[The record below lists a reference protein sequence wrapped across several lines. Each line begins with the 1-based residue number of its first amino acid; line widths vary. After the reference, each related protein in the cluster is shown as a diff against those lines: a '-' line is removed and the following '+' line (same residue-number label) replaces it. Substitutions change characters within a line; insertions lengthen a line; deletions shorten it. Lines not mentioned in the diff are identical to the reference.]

1 MSYLYIKTE
10 LSSKIFE
17 NDVIKAQFDNIF
29 TKNTNKILEKYEYY
43 LNFIKEKIVLDEICI
58 GKEVILNKVKEL
70 TKNYII
76 TEVISEIF
84 ENGGYGIIFD
94 KVCTMLL
101 INEDDILSFILCE
114 AIYQAFK
121 DSLIYVKEKID
132 SSLEIS
138 YYCDKENN

>member
-1 MSYLYIKTE
+1 MSSLYIKTA

-17 NDVIKAQFDNIF
+17 YDILNNQFENIF
-29 TKNTNKILEKYEYY
+29 KKNEDKILEKYEYY
-43 LNFIKEKIVLDEICI
+43 LNSIKEKINCNERYMS
-58 GKEVILNKVKEL
+58 KEVILNKAKVL

-138 YYCDKENN
+138 YYCDKENK

>member
-1 MSYLYIKTE
+1 MSFLYIKTE

-17 NDVIKAQFDNIF
+17 NDVIKDLFDNIF
-29 TKNTNKILEKYEYY
+29 TKNTDKIIEKYEYY
-43 LNFIKEKIVLDEICI
+43 LNNIKENIINNETYI
-58 GKEVILNKVKEL
+58 GKEVILNKAKVL

-101 INEDDILSFILCE
+101 INEDEILSFILCE

>member
-1 MSYLYIKTE
+1 MSFLYIKTE

-17 NDVIKAQFDNIF
+17 NDVIKDLFDNIF
-29 TKNTNKILEKYEYY
+29 TKNTDKIIEKYEYY
-43 LNFIKEKIVLDEICI
+43 LNNIKENIINNETYI
-58 GKEVILNKVKEL
+58 GKEVILNKAKVL

-101 INEDDILSFILCE
+101 INEDEILSFILCE

-121 DSLIYVKEKID
+121 NSLLFIKEIID
-132 SSLEIS
+132 SSIDIS
-138 YYCDKENN
+138 YFCDK

>member
-58 GKEVILNKVKEL
+58 GKEVILNKSKEL

>member
-1 MSYLYIKTE
+1 MSFLYIKTE

-76 TEVISEIF
+76 TEVVSEIF

-94 KVCTMLL
+94 KVCTKLL
-101 INEDDILSFILCE
+101 VSEDEILSYILDE

-121 DSLIYVKEKID
+121 NSLLFIKEIID
-132 SSLEIS
+132 SSIDIS
-138 YYCDKENN
+138 YFCDK

>member
-1 MSYLYIKTE
+1 MSFLYIKTE

-17 NDVIKAQFDNIF
+17 NDVIKDLFENIF
-29 TKNTNKILEKYEYY
+29 TKNADKILKKYEYY
-43 LNFIKEKIVLDEICI
+43 LNITNKNIVFNETYM

-76 TEVISEIF
+76 TEVVSEIF

-101 INEDDILSFILCE
+101 INEDEILSFILCE

-138 YYCDKENN
+138 YYCDKENK

>member
-1 MSYLYIKTE
+1 MSFLYIKTE

-17 NDVIKAQFDNIF
+17 NDVIKDLFDNIF
-29 TKNTNKILEKYEYY
+29 TKNTDKIIEKYEYY
-43 LNFIKEKIVLDEICI
+43 LNNIKENIINNETYI
-58 GKEVILNKVKEL
+58 GKEVILNKIKRF

-101 INEDDILSFILCE
+101 INEDEILSFILCE

-138 YYCDKENN
+138 YYCDKENK

>member
-17 NDVIKAQFDNIF
+17 YDIIKDQFDNIF
-29 TKNTNKILEKYEYY
+29 KRNTDKILKKYEYY
-43 LNFIKEKIVLDEICI
+43 LNCIKENIINNETYI
-58 GKEVILNKVKEL
+58 GKEVILNKVKKF
-70 TKNYII
+70 TQNYII

-101 INEDDILSFILCE
+101 VNEDDIISFILNE

-121 DSLIYVKEKID
+121 DSLIFIKEKID
-132 SSLEIS
+132 SSLNIS

>member
-1 MSYLYIKTE
+1 MSFLYIKTE
-10 LSSKIFE
+10 LSAKIFE
-17 NDVIKAQFDNIF
+17 YDIIKEQFENIF
-29 TKNTNKILEKYEYY
+29 TKNADKILKKYEYY
-43 LNFIKEKIVLDEICI
+43 LNITNKNIVFNETYM
-58 GKEVILNKVKEL
+58 GKEVFLNKVKEL

-101 INEDDILSFILCE
+101 VNEDKILSYILDE

-121 DSLIYVKEKID
+121 NSLLFIKEIID
-132 SSLEIS
+132 SSIDIS
-138 YYCDKENN
+138 YFCDKEKK

>member
-1 MSYLYIKTE
+1 MSSLYIKTA

-17 NDVIKAQFDNIF
+17 YDILNNQFENIF
-29 TKNTNKILEKYEYY
+29 KKNEDKLLEKYEYY
-43 LNFIKEKIVLDEICI
+43 LNSIKEKINCNERYMS
-58 GKEVILNKVKEL
+58 KEVILNKAKEL

-101 INEDDILSFILCE
+101 VNEDKILSYILDE

-121 DSLIYVKEKID
+121 NSLLFIKEIID
-132 SSLEIS
+132 SSIDIS
-138 YYCDKENN
+138 YFCDKEKK

>member
-1 MSYLYIKTE
+1 MSFLYIKTE

-58 GKEVILNKVKEL
+58 GKEVILNKSKEL

-101 INEDDILSFILCE
+101 INEDEILSFILCE

-138 YYCDKENN
+138 YYCDKENK